1 MPEMENPKTS
11 RSTAKGKLTRIEKYV
26 NEDTIEKNI
35 NDLTIR
41 LNALE
46 NIIKD
51 FDKAQAGVESMPGI
65 ELPDEEDERDSFE
78 GLQKLTLLFR
88 KLKIRNRRSQQVHL
102 SVRYQIQIAM
112 IL

>member
-26 NEDTIEKNI
+26 NDDTIEKNI

-46 NIIKD
+46 NIVKD
-51 FDKAQAGVESMPGI
+51 FDKA
-65 ELPDEEDERDSFE
+65 
-78 GLQKLTLLFR
+78 
-88 KLKIRNRRSQQVHL
+88 
-102 SVRYQIQIAM
+102 
-112 IL
+112 

>member
-26 NEDTIEKNI
+26 NDDTIEKNI

-46 NIIKD
+46 NIVKD
-51 FDKAQAGVESMPGI
+51 FDKAQAGVESMPGFTCLQARI
-65 ELPDEEDERDSFE
+65 ESPFPYFWSR
-78 GLQKLTLLFR
+78 LLR
-88 KLKIRNRRSQQVHL
+88 TDPNKRINRSR
-102 SVRYQIQIAM
+102 
-112 IL
+112 